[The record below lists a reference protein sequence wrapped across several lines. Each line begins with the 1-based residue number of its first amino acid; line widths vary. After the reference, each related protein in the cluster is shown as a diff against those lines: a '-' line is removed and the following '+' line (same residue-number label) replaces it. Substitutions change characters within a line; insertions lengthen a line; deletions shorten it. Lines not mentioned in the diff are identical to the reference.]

1 MSPLLPAYNLFSNA
15 MTTMPSTLNLTARD
29 REILLA
35 LVQKGRLFAL
45 RQIADHWWDGE
56 LANTRRR
63 LKSLERAHLVH
74 RITVSARTLPPIEG
88 PIATWRPDDPAPH
101 FGKAAHQLQERWGR
115 RAVRPSTAYVA
126 TDPASQLYGGKSR
139 GELKHPLQA
148 THDLGVAAVWL
159 CLHRGAP
166 AWAQAWR
173 SEDLL
178 AHTRRG
184 EKLPDSF
191 IIDDAGETA
200 WVIEFGG
207 SYDAARVQEFH
218 EDCADRELPYQIW

>member
-1 MSPLLPAYNLFSNA
+1 MSST
-15 MTTMPSTLNLTARD
+15 MTLTDRD
-29 REILLA
+29 RDILLA
-35 LVQKGRLFAL
+35 LVQKVRLFAL

-56 LANTRRR
+56 SANTRRR
-63 LKSLERAHLVH
+63 LKTLARADLV
-74 RITVSARTLPPIEG
+74 RRVTVSARTLPPIEA
-88 PIATWRPDDPAPH
+88 PVVTWQPGHPAPH
-101 FGKAAHQLQERWGR
+101 FGQVAYRLQHRWRR
-115 RAVRPSTAYVA
+115 RAVRSLTTFIA
-126 TDPASQLYGGKSR
+126 TDRAAQLYGGKAR
-139 GELKHPLQA
+139 GQLKHPLQA

-159 CLHRGAP
+159 CLHRQAP

-191 IIDDAGETA
+191 ILDGEGETA

-207 SYDAARVQEFH
+207 SYDAGRVQDFH
-218 EDCADRELPYQIW
+218 EDCSSRELPYQIW

>member
-1 MSPLLPAYNLFSNA
+1 
-15 MTTMPSTLNLTARD
+15 MPTATILTDRD

-35 LVQKGRLFAL
+35 LVQKVRLFAL

-63 LKSLERAHLVH
+63 LRTLVQAEWV
-74 RITVSARTLPPIEG
+74 RRVTVSARTLPPIEAPVVTWQPG
-88 PIATWRPDDPAPH
+88 HPNPPFGQIAQRLQHRWTRQAVRSLTAYIATDR
-101 FGKAAHQLQERWGR
+101 AA
-115 RAVRPSTAYVA
+115 
-126 TDPASQLYGGKSR
+126 QLYGGKAR
-139 GELKHPLQA
+139 GELRHPLQA

-159 CLHRGAP
+159 CLHHQAP
-166 AWAQAWR
+166 AWSEAWR
-173 SEDLL
+173 GEDLL

-191 IIDDAGETA
+191 ILDGGGEPV

-207 SYDAARVQEFH
+207 SYDTGRVQEFH
-218 EDCADRELPYQIW
+218 EDCAGRELPYQIW